1 MSLIVFLQVSG
12 VNNKDDEKKL
22 KTESKAARR
31 FAVVIGVFT
40 LCWMPLEILNCIS
53 LWSGWYNEELTTIAV
68 WLSHANSAINP
79 FLYAYGSPQLREAFR
94 QKILCTKIAQVGPL
108 SDSNNATNT
117 ESNKTSNA
125 G

>member
-12 VNNKDDEKKL
+12 VNNKDDEKQL

-94 QKILCTKIAQVGPL
+94 QQILCTKNTQVGPL

>member
-1 MSLIVFLQVSG
+1 MLIIFIQVSG
-12 VNNKDDEKKL
+12 VNNKDDEKHL
-22 KTESKAARR
+22 KTESRAARR

-79 FLYAYGSPQLREAFR
+79 FLYAYGSPQLREAFK
-94 QKILCTKIAQVGPL
+94 QQILCMKNTQVGPL
-108 SDSNNATNT
+108 SDSNNSTNT
-117 ESNKTSNA
+117 ESNKTPNT

>member
-12 VNNKDDEKKL
+12 VNNKDDEKQL

-40 LCWMPLEILNCIS
+40 LCWMPSEILNCIS
-53 LWSGWYNEELTTIAV
+53 LLSGGSNEELTTIAV

-94 QKILCTKIAQVGPL
+94 QQILCTKNAQVGPL
-108 SDSNNATNT
+108 SDSNDATNT